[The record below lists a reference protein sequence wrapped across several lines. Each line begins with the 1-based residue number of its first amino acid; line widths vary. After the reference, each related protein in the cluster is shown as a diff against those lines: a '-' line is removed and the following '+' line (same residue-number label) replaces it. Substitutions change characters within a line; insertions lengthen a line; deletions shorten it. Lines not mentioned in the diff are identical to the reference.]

1 MQDVGARLRG
11 IRQKKGITQK
21 QAAEDTGITQSFL
34 SAVERG
40 KRSVSTTQIV
50 ALIRYYGVSYES
62 VFGSTEQIPLCG
74 AADHPPEFEVDNM
87 LLKTLAESSGS
98 PVLETGIEGCLK
110 LCIYMLIR
118 TLYKANPRNTDKIF
132 KTDYDFAVRRSAEII
147 GSAPSFLQDFL
158 KNSRS
163 VNLKCLEIPVE
174 YSGELRAFIEE
185 CEKMLITDVL

>member
-40 KRSVSTTQIV
+40 KKSVSTTQIV

-62 VFGSTEQIPLCG
+62 VFGNPEQIPLCG
-74 AADHPPEFEVDNM
+74 AADHPPGFEVDNM
-87 LLKTLAESSGS
+87 LLKAIAESSGS
-98 PVLETGIEGCLK
+98 HELETGIEGCLK
-110 LCIYMLIR
+110 LCVYMLIR

-147 GSAPSFLQDFL
+147 SSAPSFLRDFL